1 MLALLSGFIAEF
13 LLGDQYLSGFEPAA
27 EQVAS
32 FILFVAFY
40 GMAAVLIHELARR
53 LRLGWTGILLLALG
67 YGIFEEGLIT
77 QSLFN
82 PHYLGLSLI
91 QPGYVPMLGIG
102 APWTIFVISLHVVW
116 SISAPIAIT
125 EAWYGRDDPEHVVR
139 PWLGR
144 VGIVVCLVIFVL
156 AAAATAAFSI
166 ASDPHR
172 FVAPPARLII
182 TALAVGTAVV
192 LAVRLRGRQ
201 PPPVQP
207 TVRATVISAALV
219 VVAAGLFES
228 TDKLSGLSPWLRTAI
243 VAALWLVMLVI
254 LSGWSRRGS
263 TVVPPGPAPFGLAA
277 GAVITYCWVGL
288 VSAVSAGPAGIA
300 EQSVLV
306 IIALAIVAWTA
317 RRSLQS
323 SAPRSRPAQSPALS

>member
-13 LLGDQYLSGFEPAA
+13 LLGDQYLSGFEPAG
-27 EQVAS
+27 EQVTS

-40 GMAAVLIHELARR
+40 GMAAVLIRELARR

-91 QPGYVPMLGIG
+91 EPGYIPVLGIG

-116 SISAPIAIT
+116 SISSPIAIT
-125 EAWYGRDDPEHVVR
+125 EAWYGRGDPERAVR

-144 VGIVVCLVIFVL
+144 AGVVVCLVIFGL
-156 AAAATAAFSI
+156 AAAATAAFSV

-182 TALAVGTAVV
+182 TALAVGAAIV

-201 PPPVQP
+201 PTPAQP
-207 TVRATVISAALV
+207 TARAAVVSAALV
-219 VVAAGLFES
+219 TVAASLFEIL
-228 TDKLSGLSPWLRTAI
+228 DNLGGLSPWLRTAAL
-243 VAALWLVMLVI
+243 AAIWAVVLVI
-254 LSGWSRRGS
+254 LSAWRRRGS
-263 TVVPPGPAPFGLAA
+263 TVVPPGPAAFGLAA
-277 GAVITYCWVGL
+277 GAVLTYCWVGL
-288 VSAVSAGPAGIA
+288 VSSLDAGVPGVI

-306 IIALAIVAWTA
+306 IIMLAILAWTT
-317 RRSLQS
+317 RRSLAR
-323 SAPRSRPAQSPALS
+323 SAPRSLPAQSPALS